1 MAALF
6 FYLKVA
12 SQVAPLHPRCQKR
25 TDRAV
30 RKTETSLQEKKLHA
44 SGKRRR
50 LKLQFL
56 TKSIHQQKLNS
67 GTSPPGQKRVFFKQ

>member
-30 RKTETSLQEKKLHA
+30 RKTETSAGEEAARIRKTTTPEASILDKKH
-44 SGKRRR
+44 
-50 LKLQFL
+50 
-56 TKSIHQQKLNS
+56 
-67 GTSPPGQKRVFFKQ
+67 TSAKT

>member
-6 FYLKVA
+6 FYLKET
-12 SQVAPLHPRCQKR
+12 SQATFLHPRMPS
-25 TDRAV
+25 D
-30 RKTETSLQEKKLHA
+30 EKLHA
-44 SGKRRR
+44 SGKRRL

-67 GTSPPGQKRVFFKQ
+67 RTSPPGQKRVFFKQ

>member
-6 FYLKVA
+6 FYLKET
-12 SQVAPLHPRCQKR
+12 SQATFLHPRMPS
-25 TDRAV
+25 D
-30 RKTETSLQEKKLHA
+30 EKLHA
-44 SGKRRR
+44 SGKRRL

-67 GTSPPGQKRVFFKQ
+67 

>member
-6 FYLKVA
+6 FYLTEI
-12 SQVAPLHPRCQKR
+12 SQATFLHPRMPS
-25 TDRAV
+25 D
-30 RKTETSLQEKKLHA
+30 EKLHA
-44 SGKRRR
+44 SGKRRL

>member
-12 SQVAPLHPRCQKR
+12 SQVASIHDAKKGR
-25 TDRAV
+25 TEPSEKLRP
-30 RKTETSLQEKKLHA
+30 LQEKKLHA